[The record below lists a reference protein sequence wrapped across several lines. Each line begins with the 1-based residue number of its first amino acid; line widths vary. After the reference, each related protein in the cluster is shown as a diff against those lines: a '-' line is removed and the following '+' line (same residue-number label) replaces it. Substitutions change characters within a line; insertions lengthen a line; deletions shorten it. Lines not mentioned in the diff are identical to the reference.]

1 KKEAKKEPPPKV
13 FAHWERLSVREK
25 QVAAYAGSL
34 AAPLNFAVP
43 GVLGNPVI
51 AELSLFGSLPLIA
64 KVKDLKEPKQP
75 DRFILGGDD
84 YFLKVVV
91 TTKGAGVQQLTFNER
106 LTGFL
111 AADSLGRPTDRPL
124 SLVEDDPYY
133 PSYLMYHYPKG
144 YAAEPDKEGAKT
156 PPSPA

>member
-1 KKEAKKEPPPKV
+1 
-13 FAHWERLSVREK
+13 
-25 QVAAYAGSL
+25 
-34 AAPLNFAVP
+34 
-43 GVLGNPVI
+43 I

-91 TTKGAGVQQLTFNER
+91 TTKGAGVQQVTFNER

-156 PPSPA
+156 PPSPALAEAVWQVEGQPTPDEIRLTAAGLLPDYPHLRITKIYHLGRKDYHVGL